1 MYQNFAMYINN
12 QTLITCILDPTQ
24 GSDMKL
30 FARRLKAFWLK
41 LTGGRIKD
49 DPWWDSPYK
58 DAGGDDKT

>member
-1 MYQNFAMYINN
+1 
-12 QTLITCILDPTQ
+12 
-24 GSDMKL
+24 MKL